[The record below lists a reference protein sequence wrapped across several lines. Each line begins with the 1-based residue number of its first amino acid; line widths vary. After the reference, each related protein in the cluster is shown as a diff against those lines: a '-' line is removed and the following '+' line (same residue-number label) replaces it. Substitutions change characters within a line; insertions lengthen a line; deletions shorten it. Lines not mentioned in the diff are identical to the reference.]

1 MQQNQES
8 KQRENLKVVLFL
20 FFFFKVLS
28 LSHSLFFCTQRKR
41 QKDFSSSFFG
51 RLWKIFFGEGE
62 EGAEGGKSSFFPPIS
77 PFSCAG
83 CRSEKKERERKLLI
97 CAKSW
102 EVGKVLASS
111 SSVSLLR
118 PACASTRAQTS
129 SSSPPPS
136 RRICSH
142 TKKMH

>member
-77 PFSCAG
+77 PSSCAG
-83 CRSEKKERERKLLI
+83 CRSEKKRERKKVAHLCEKLGGR
-97 CAKSW
+97 KSSCFFF
-102 EVGKVLASS
+102 LCL
-111 SSVSLLR
+111 SLKTCL
-118 PACASTRAQTS
+118 CEY
-129 SSSPPPS
+129 
-136 RRICSH
+136 
-142 TKKMH
+142 